1 MILDSKHFYWVK
13 PNTNEQKHVMG
24 FDTHIAQVFGIS
36 KVIKSQ
42 VLGQVMD
49 LISPTLLT

>member
-1 MILDSKHFYWVK
+1 MILDSQRLYWVE
-13 PNTNEQKHVMG
+13 PNNEQEHVMG
-24 FDTHIAQVFGIS
+24 FHTHTTQVFGIS
-36 KVIKSQ
+36 KVIKCQ